1 MAHGLFRPTSSTASC
16 PLTPRLASPR
26 VHPQPAARSTP
37 ATPSRAASR
46 FRRAWN
52 SSRVRGALPTDRSTC
67 WALAEAAEAPLSPRR
82 QPTKREACTFAA
94 ISQGCMQR
102 ATRREVSLARRERT
116 RTNSGPCLNSASSS
130 ATTLPGNSGAAGSHP
145 LSGGKLNRR
154 QSFAAAVR
162 AENSIDD
169 NHRVYGFPRPQA
181 LGKTNSLSLPAHPE
195 TVSGWAMGELL
206 LKTPAIASILLS
218 EMQATHFGFLI
229 SSLLQRT

>member
-26 VHPQPAARSTP
+26 VHPQLAARSTS

-52 SSRVRGALPTDRSTC
+52 TSRVRGALPTGRSTC
-67 WALAEAAEAPLSPRR
+67 WALERAAEALLLLRR

-94 ISQGCMQR
+94 ILHGCTQR
-102 ATRREVSLARRERT
+102 TTRREMSLARRERMP
-116 RTNSGPCLNSASSS
+116 TNSGAYLNSASSS
-130 ATTLPGNSGAAGSHP
+130 ATTLPGNSGAAGSAP

-154 QSFAAAVR
+154 QSSATAAC

-169 NHRVYGFPRPQA
+169 NHEILGVLRSQA
-181 LGKTNSLSLPAHPE
+181 LGTC
-195 TVSGWAMGELL
+195 
-206 LKTPAIASILLS
+206 
-218 EMQATHFGFLI
+218 
-229 SSLLQRT
+229 